1 MVILKMKRNK
11 IIYCVIIIL
20 VIAISIYYFNNRN
33 FIMISYNEMLDKI
46 DNKENFI
53 LCVTASECVHCNDYK
68 PKLKKISNKY
78 DIIIYYTNIDD
89 MTDNEYEE
97 FKDNISFDGGTP
109 TTIFFKE
116 GKENTTATRIEGNV
130 SSEKVIDKMKKNG
143 FLN

>member
-1 MVILKMKRNK
+1 MKRNK
-11 IIYCVIIIL
+11 LLYSIIIIL
-20 VIAISIYYFNNRN
+20 ILIIFACIYYYNNKN
-33 FIMISYNEMLDKI
+33 FIKVNYNEILEKI

-53 LCVTASECVHCNDYK
+53 LCVTASECVHCNEYK
-68 PKLKKISNKY
+68 PKLKKISSKY

-89 MTDNEYEE
+89 MTDDEYEE

-109 TTIFFKE
+109 VTIFFKE

-130 SSEKVIDKMKKNG
+130 SSEKIIDKMKKNG